1 MEGLHLLND
10 LLRENDFMCKVD
22 LKDAYFCVLLH
33 RNHQKILRFQW
44 KGNICEFLFLSFCLA
59 RAPRT
64 FTKLLKTPIAVL
76 RQIQIRTII
85 YLEDM
90 LLMSQTING
99 LEIARDTFIF
109 ILQSLGLVTN
119 SQKSVLVPLQK
130 VRVSRVGNRLSESDI
145 NTTTGK
151 KN

>member
-1 MEGLHLLND
+1 
-10 LLRENDFMCKVD
+10 
-22 LKDAYFCVLLH
+22 
-33 RNHQKILRFQW
+33 
-44 KGNICEFLFLSFCLA
+44 
-59 RAPRT
+59 
-64 FTKLLKTPIAVL
+64 
-76 RQIQIRTII
+76 
-85 YLEDM
+85 M

-145 NTTTGK
+145 NTTTEK
-151 KN
+151 KIETEMSQA

>member
-1 MEGLHLLND
+1 MPTFEFFCTEPSKVSSISMKRKHLRVSITFGL
-10 LLRENDFMCKVD
+10 
-22 LKDAYFCVLLH
+22 
-33 RNHQKILRFQW
+33 
-44 KGNICEFLFLSFCLA
+44 GP
-59 RAPRT
+59 APRT
-64 FTKLLKTPIAVL
+64 FTKLLKSPIAVL
-76 RQIQIRTII
+76 RRIQIRTII